1 MTFKDLK
8 KRVTLE
14 TTEQQQFRLFK
25 GLQNEKII
33 FDSLATQNGDSNS
46 SSKHVWIKKA
56 TGLGISELFS
66 GSWPGFA

>member
-1 MTFKDLK
+1 VTFKDLK

-33 FDSLATQNGDSNS
+33 FDSLATENGDSNS

-66 GSWPGFA
+66 VSWPGFA